1 MPLSI
6 LRNNILNKVHAPGT
20 ILWSP
25 WIEYSR
31 SIVYWRSI
39 EEDSHTVSHSIP
51 IYQSI
56 HPSIR
61 PGRQPTNQPTNETS
75 VHAPWLLNIYWFTTP
90 PTIIMRRMNDAVN
103 LWHEARFPS
112 DLDTHNRLSQS
123 RDGRTDGC
131 GSWGEAGT
139 DCRDSKSQAYVYY
152 VGVWFYVTPSNA
164 IIFLFR
170 LQSNWEHNPL
180 MRSEWIGLDSQA
192 MVKQNNKPRERGKSI
207 TIATVQEMPTY
218 GNGWGCD
225 EQTN

>member
-1 MPLSI
+1 MVT
-6 LRNNILNKVHAPGT
+6 LNRIFPFNRLLAFHRRRQ
-20 ILWSP
+20 S
-25 WIEYSR
+25 YSQ
-31 SIVYWRSI
+31 SLNP
-39 EEDSHTVSHSIP
+39 DIP
-51 IYQSI
+51 I

-61 PGRQPTNQPTNETS
+61 PERQPTNQPTNETS
-75 VHAPWLLNIYWFTTP
+75 VHAPWLLNILYWFTTP

-103 LWHEARFPS
+103 LWHEARFPI

-131 GSWGEAGT
+131 GSRGEAGT
-139 DCRDSKSQAYVYY
+139 DCRDSESQACVYY